1 MVDGA
6 IPVRSFLDVPREATH
21 KRLRNVSEL
30 AAFVQSAPFSST
42 LPFGFETT
50 PADRETTWISK
61 SWQER
66 STISLLSR
74 NAFTQRYIE
83 SSKRG
88 KTELSDLY
96 T

>member
-1 MVDGA
+1 MQHLLLFFFFFYCQNYNVVHQSTSQKKKNLIEIITKTLIMVDGA

-50 PADRETTWISK
+50 PADRETT
-61 SWQER
+61 
-66 STISLLSR
+66 
-74 NAFTQRYIE
+74 
-83 SSKRG
+83 
-88 KTELSDLY
+88 
-96 T
+96 